1 MVECAQSSSERTVS
15 MSTRLLPKAYVK
27 ELEEHVYVKY
37 ASQRTVKFTSE
48 FKQFVYNEL
57 HKGKTIREIFTEVGF
72 DVEKLGQKRLDNF
85 QLRLE
90 KEAQREE
97 GFEDKRSGNCRQE
110 AQSDEANLLKRLK
123 QLEHQVEYLQQEN
136 DFLKK
141 IDEVEKAVKQ
151 NCRRK

>member
-1 MVECAQSSSERTVS
+1 
-15 MSTRLLPKAYVK
+15 MSTRLLPQAYVK
-27 ELEEHVYVKY
+27 ELQEHIYVKY
-37 ASQRTVKFTSE
+37 ASQRTVNFTSE
-48 FKQFVYNEL
+48 FKQFAYDEL

-97 GFEDKRSGNCRQE
+97 GFADKRSRNHRHE

-123 QLEHQVEYLQQEN
+123 QLEHQVAYLQQEN

-141 IDEVEKAVKQ
+141 IDEAEKAVKQ